1 MIWWFR
7 FWIIPER
14 PFPVRWIRV
23 TQALGTRLETKGILS
38 MLKSL
43 LHSLSRGSNNLNVNM
58 LAMLVSMVVTLGPFA
73 SLLQLL
79 AYSKVRAARE
89 LVSQF
94 YSHVKASNPP
104 EKTQVCKNKQMT
116 RWRDNVV

>member
-7 FWIIPER
+7 FWIIPECL
-14 PFPVRWIRV
+14 FPVRWIRV
-23 TQALGTRLETKGILS
+23 TQALRTRLETKGILS
-38 MLKSL
+38 MLRNV
-43 LHSLSRGSNNLNVNM
+43 LHTLSRGSNNLNVGM

-73 SLLQLL
+73 SMLQLL

-94 YSHVKASNPP
+94 YSHVKASNPS

-116 RWRDNVV
+116 RWQDNVV